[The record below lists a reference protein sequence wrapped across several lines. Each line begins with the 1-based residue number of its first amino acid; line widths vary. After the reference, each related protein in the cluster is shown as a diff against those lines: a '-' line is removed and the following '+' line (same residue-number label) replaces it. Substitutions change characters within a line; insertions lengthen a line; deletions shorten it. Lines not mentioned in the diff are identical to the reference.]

1 VNNVLALLV
10 PPGVVTNTLA
20 VPAEPAEVVQVTEVD
35 VLALNGVHALP
46 PIVTALALVRLV
58 PVMVTLVP
66 PAVLPLLGLTAVTVG
81 MATTG
86 LSSTQT

>member
-1 VNNVLALLV
+1 VNSVLAALV

-20 VPAEPAEVVQVTEVD
+20 VPAEPADVVQVTEVD

-46 PIVTALALVRLV
+46 PMVTTLALVRLV

-66 PAVLPLLGLTAVTVG
+66 PAVVPLVGLIAVTVG
-81 MATTG
+81 ADTG
-86 LSSTQT
+86 VT